1 MSDVSPWADLARP
14 PLRAAT
20 LRRALVDGLGPW
32 TSTEVLTSTGST
44 NADLAA
50 RAVSGAAVHGA
61 VLAADH
67 QIAGR
72 GRRERTWTAPP
83 RSSLA
88 VSMLVVP
95 GTGHDTHP
103 ITGPGPVGRARWSW
117 LPLLAGVGVVE
128 ALTDVAG
135 VQAALKWPNDV
146 LLDVDGSWGKVC
158 GVLAQVVTTPA
169 GEGVVVGLG
178 LNVNQRADEL
188 PVPTACSLLTA
199 AATTTDRDIVLRAVL
214 RSVGTW
220 VQTWLRHEG
229 DPVASGLGP
238 AYRRVCRTIG
248 RDVRVQLPSGLV
260 LEGVASAVQD
270 DGRLLVA
277 PADGSPARPLA
288 AGDVIHVR

>member
-1 MSDVSPWADLARP
+1 MSDVSPWGDLARP
-14 PLRAAT
+14 PLRAAA

-32 TSTEVLTSTGST
+32 TSIEVLTSTGST

-61 VLAADH
+61 VLVADY
-67 QIAGR
+67 QVAGR

-83 RSSLA
+83 RSALA

-95 GTGHDTHP
+95 GTVIDTVP
-103 ITGPGPVGRARWSW
+103 QARWSW
-117 LPLLAGVGVVE
+117 LPLLVGVGVVE

-158 GVLAQVVTTPA
+158 GVLAQVVSTPA

-188 PVPTACSLLTA
+188 PVPTASSLLTA

-214 RSVGTW
+214 RSVGRW
-220 VQTWLRHEG
+220 VQTWQRHEG

-248 RDVRVQLPSGLV
+248 RDVRVQLPDGVV
-260 LEGVASAVQD
+260 LEGLASAVRD
-270 DGRLLVA
+270 DGRLLVE

-288 AGDVIHVR
+288 AGDVVHVR